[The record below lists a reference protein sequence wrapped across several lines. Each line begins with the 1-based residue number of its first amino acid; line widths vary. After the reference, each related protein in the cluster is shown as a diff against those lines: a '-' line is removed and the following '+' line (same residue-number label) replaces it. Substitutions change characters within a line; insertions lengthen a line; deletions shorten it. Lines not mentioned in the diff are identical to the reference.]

1 MWCRLTIIINLKIPR
16 PFFYVSCFRKKI
28 YLLIP
33 FKQSVYTVVRKFWQL
48 PESIYQHLHFHGV
61 IQISCS
67 NNERGVLIEH
77 RGSISENILFWE
89 GLDGWYERTSIK
101 LWLDCVR
108 NSSIIVDVGA
118 NSGLY
123 SLLAAIDNP
132 EAKVIA
138 FEPIPD
144 TFEWLS
150 RNIALNR
157 LDIRPEALAVSN
169 SNGFAEIWLFSPGSH
184 YTPSL
189 FQAEQQTTSDGHRIS
204 VQTTTLDNYF
214 AEQSLQ
220 HVDLIKID
228 VERHEPAVL
237 QGMRNLLTKYKPVLI
252 IEVLDDE
259 TGKLIE
265 HELLGLGYLYF
276 NIHEPSGSV
285 RRAEHI
291 TKADTYNYLCLQPE
305 QLSVL
310 GLVG

>member
-1 MWCRLTIIINLKIPR
+1 MLRIFAKQ
-16 PFFYVSCFRKKI
+16 I
-28 YLLIP
+28 YRLIP
-33 FKQSVYTVVRKFWQL
+33 FKQPLYTALKRFWQP
-48 PESIYQHLHFHGV
+48 PESIWKHLHFRGV
-61 IQISCS
+61 IEVPYGNSGCT
-67 NNERGVLIEH
+67 VLIEH
-77 RGSISENILFWE
+77 RDSISENILFWM
-89 GLDGWYERTSIK
+89 GLDGWYECTSIK
-101 LWLDCVR
+101 LWIECAR
-108 NSSIIVDVGA
+108 NSSIVVDLGA

-123 SLLAAIDNP
+123 SLLAAKDNP
-132 EAKVIA
+132 KAKIIA

-144 TFEWLS
+144 TFDWLS
-150 RNIALNR
+150 VNIALNH
-157 LDIRPEALAVSN
+157 LDIRPEALAASS
-169 SNGFAEIWLFSPGSH
+169 SNGFAEIWLDSPGSH

-189 FQAEQQTTSDGHRIS
+189 FQAEQQPSSDGHRIS

-214 AEQSLQ
+214 AEQKLQ

-237 QGMRNLLTKYKPVLI
+237 QGMRNLLAKSKPVLF

-285 RRAEHI
+285 RRTEHI

-305 QLSVL
+305 QLSML
-310 GLVG
+310 GLGN